1 MHILGNLYKIQL
13 LIIDYMTQQSG
24 TQQFTLTI
32 ISGKNRFREQ
42 EGFDRMELRPGDT
55 LSIVGPTGSGKSAF
69 INDIET
75 LAQGDTITGRS
86 ILINGEVP
94 PESFVRE
101 PAFKPI
107 AMITQNTRCLA
118 DLTVEAFILMHIRA
132 RRPGKEDLL
141 DETINLA
148 NTFTGEKI
156 SLKSRMS
163 ALSGGQTRSIMIAD
177 ALIVGDTPILLLDE
191 IENAGIFKN
200 RVMQAIQGGNKAV
213 VLVTHDPYLALT
225 ADRRIVMRNGGVHS
239 VIEPTGQEQDIIE
252 YLALIETKLN
262 QIREKIRLGTAFSS
276 SSSEGLMIAVGQG
289 VASK

>member
-1 MHILGNLYKIQL
+1 
-13 LIIDYMTQQSG
+13 MTQQFG

-32 ISGKNRFREQ
+32 QSGKNRFREQ
-42 EGFDRMELRPGDT
+42 EGFNSIEIKPGDT
-55 LSIVGPTGSGKSAF
+55 LAIVGPTGSGKSAF

-75 LAQGDTITGRS
+75 LAQGDTVTGRW
-86 ILINGEVP
+86 IFINGEVP

-118 DLTVEAFILMHIRA
+118 DLTVEAFLLMHIRA

-141 DETINLA
+141 GETLNLA

-156 SLKSRMS
+156 SLKNRMS

-177 ALIVGDTPILLLDE
+177 ALIIGDTPILLLDE

-225 ADRRIVMRNGGVHS
+225 ADRRIVMRNGGVSS

-252 YLALIETKLN
+252 DLALIETKLN

-276 SSSEGLMIAVGQG
+276 GSSEALMIAVGQG

>member
-1 MHILGNLYKIQL
+1 
-13 LIIDYMTQQSG
+13 MTQQFG

-32 ISGKNRFREQ
+32 QSGKNRFREQ
-42 EGFDRMELRPGDT
+42 EGFDSIEIRPGDT

-75 LAQGDTITGRS
+75 LAQGDTVTGRW

-118 DLTVEAFILMHIRA
+118 DLTVEAFLLMHIRA

-141 DETINLA
+141 GETINLA
-148 NTFTGEKI
+148 NTFTGEEI

-163 ALSGGQTRSIMIAD
+163 GLSGGQTRSLMIAD
-177 ALIVGDTPILLLDE
+177 ALIIGDTPILLLDE

-252 YLALIETKLN
+252 DLALIETKLN

-276 SSSEGLMIAVGQG
+276 GSSEALTIAVGQG

>member
-1 MHILGNLYKIQL
+1 
-13 LIIDYMTQQSG
+13 MTQQFG

-32 ISGKNRFREQ
+32 QSGKNRFREQ
-42 EGFDRMELRPGDT
+42 EGFDSIEIRPGDT

-75 LAQGDTITGRS
+75 LAQGDTVTGRL

-118 DLTVEAFILMHIRA
+118 DLTVEAFLLMHIRA

-141 DETINLA
+141 GETINLA
-148 NTFTGEKI
+148 NTFTGEAI

-163 ALSGGQTRSIMIAD
+163 ALSGGQTRSLMIAD
-177 ALIVGDTPILLLDE
+177 AFIIGDTPILLLDE

-252 YLALIETKLN
+252 DLALIESKLN

-276 SSSEGLMIAVGQG
+276 GSSEALMIAVGQG
-289 VASK
+289 MASK

>member
-1 MHILGNLYKIQL
+1 
-13 LIIDYMTQQSG
+13 MTQQSA

-32 ISGKNRFREQ
+32 ISGKNKFREQ
-42 EGFDRMELRPGDT
+42 EGFDRIEIRPGDT

-75 LAQGDTITGRS
+75 LAQGDTVTGRF

-141 DETINLA
+141 GETINLA
-148 NTFTGEKI
+148 NKFTG
-156 SLKSRMS
+156 
-163 ALSGGQTRSIMIAD
+163 
-177 ALIVGDTPILLLDE
+177 
-191 IENAGIFKN
+191 
-200 RVMQAIQGGNKAV
+200 
-213 VLVTHDPYLALT
+213 
-225 ADRRIVMRNGGVHS
+225 
-239 VIEPTGQEQDIIE
+239 
-252 YLALIETKLN
+252 
-262 QIREKIRLGTAFSS
+262 
-276 SSSEGLMIAVGQG
+276 
-289 VASK
+289 

>member
-1 MHILGNLYKIQL
+1 
-13 LIIDYMTQQSG
+13 MTQQFG

-42 EGFDRMELRPGDT
+42 EGFDRIEIRPGDT

-75 LAQGDTITGRS
+75 LAQGDTVTGRF

-118 DLTVEAFILMHIRA
+118 DLTVETFLLMHIRA

-141 DETINLA
+141 GETINLA
-148 NTFTGEKI
+148 NTFTGEAI

-163 ALSGGQTRSIMIAD
+163 GVSGGQTRSLMIAD
-177 ALIVGDTPILLLDE
+177 ALIIGDTPILLLDE

-239 VIEPTGQEQDIIE
+239 VIKSTGQEQDIIE
-252 YLALIETKLN
+252 DLALIESKLN

-276 SSSEGLMIAVGQG
+276 GSSEALMIAVGQG

>member
-1 MHILGNLYKIQL
+1 
-13 LIIDYMTQQSG
+13 MTQQSA

-42 EGFDRMELRPGDT
+42 EGFDRIEIRPGDT

-75 LAQGDTITGRS
+75 LAQGDTVTGRL

-118 DLTVEAFILMHIRA
+118 DLTVEAFLLMHIRA
-132 RRPGKEDLL
+132 RRSGKEDLL
-141 DETINLA
+141 GETINLA
-148 NTFTGEKI
+148 NTFTGEAI

-163 ALSGGQTRSIMIAD
+163 ALSGGQTRSLMIAD
-177 ALIVGDTPILLLDE
+177 ALIIGDTPILLLDE

-252 YLALIETKLN
+252 DLALIESKLN

-276 SSSEGLMIAVGQG
+276 GSSEALMIAVGQG
-289 VASK
+289 MASK

>member
-1 MHILGNLYKIQL
+1 
-13 LIIDYMTQQSG
+13 MTQQSA

-32 ISGKNRFREQ
+32 ISGKNKFREQ
-42 EGFDRMELRPGDT
+42 EGFDRIEIRPGDT

-75 LAQGDTITGRS
+75 LAQGDTVTGRF

-118 DLTVEAFILMHIRA
+118 DLTVEAFLLMHIKA

-141 DETINLA
+141 GETITLA

-163 ALSGGQTRSIMIAD
+163 ALSGGQTRSLMIAD
-177 ALIVGDTPILLLDE
+177 ALIIGDTPILLLDE

-225 ADRRIVMRNGGVHS
+225 VDRRIVMRNGGVHS
-239 VIEPTGQEQDIIE
+239 VIEPTGQVQDIIE
-252 YLALIETKLN
+252 DLALIESKLN
-262 QIREKIRLGTAFSS
+262 QIREKIRLGTVFSS
-276 SSSEGLMIAVGQG
+276 GPSEALTIAVVQC

>member
-1 MHILGNLYKIQL
+1 
-13 LIIDYMTQQSG
+13 MTQQSE
-24 TQQFTLTI
+24 TQQLTLTI

-42 EGFDRMELRPGDT
+42 EGFDRLETRPGDT
-55 LSIVGPTGSGKSAF
+55 LAIVGPTGSGKSAF

-75 LAQGDTITGRS
+75 LAQGDTVTERL

-101 PAFKPI
+101 PACKPI

-118 DLTVEAFILMHIRA
+118 DLTVEAFLLMHIRA

-141 DETINLA
+141 GETINLA

-156 SLKSRMS
+156 GLKSRMS
-163 ALSGGQTRSIMIAD
+163 SLSGGQTRSLMIAD
-177 ALIVGDTPILLLDE
+177 ALIIGDTPILLLDE

-239 VIEPTGQEQDIIE
+239 VIKPTGQEQDIVE
-252 YLALIETKLN
+252 DLALIESKLN
-262 QIREKIRLGTAFSS
+262 QIREKIRLGTALSS
-276 SSSEGLMIAVGQG
+276 GSPEPLMIAVGQG
-289 VASK
+289 VAFK

>member
-1 MHILGNLYKIQL
+1 
-13 LIIDYMTQQSG
+13 MTQQFG

-32 ISGKNRFREQ
+32 QSGKNRFREQ
-42 EGFDRMELRPGDT
+42 EGFDSIEIRPGDT

-75 LAQGDTITGRS
+75 LAQGDTVTGRF

-163 ALSGGQTRSIMIAD
+163 A
-177 ALIVGDTPILLLDE
+177 
-191 IENAGIFKN
+191 
-200 RVMQAIQGGNKAV
+200 
-213 VLVTHDPYLALT
+213 
-225 ADRRIVMRNGGVHS
+225 
-239 VIEPTGQEQDIIE
+239 
-252 YLALIETKLN
+252 
-262 QIREKIRLGTAFSS
+262 
-276 SSSEGLMIAVGQG
+276 
-289 VASK
+289 